1 MQPSLPESAAP
12 KRAVPPWCLWAAA
25 GLSAGL
31 LELPFPLAGPMPP
44 WRSVFAWF
52 GLAPLIWAVLSP
64 ACTERPRPLRRAF
77 LLAYVCGVLWFMGN
91 CYWIYDTMLIHGG
104 LPPAVSVLILLLFS
118 MVLGLYFGIFGWGLQ
133 LVRRVTGSTR
143 LALLFAPFLWVALE
157 LTGARFTS
165 VPWDQLGYS
174 QVDIGTSALL
184 APWTGVYG
192 ISFVIV
198 AMNALNAANFLAAIQ
213 WRPRQVIPGEP
224 RWRLK
229 MLFGRETWAVFCGGL
244 IWFLFMFGVFWEPP
258 KSPTTSTAVLI
269 QPDLDVEHT
278 GYWSGPGEWEQH
290 IADFIHLGGENCK
303 TYIAGIPQT
312 GAPEGEIV
320 CPPYAMH
327 PDLIVWPES
336 PAPFFEQDP
345 RFQQS
350 MADVVRA
357 EQAPLVVNG
366 VGSDFNKE
374 DNHWRDYV
382 SAMVFDAG
390 GKEVGRY
397 DKIHLVPWG
406 EYVPFHKFFFFAR
419 KLTGKVA
426 AFTPGDDRK
435 VFHLT
440 DGQGAMHRYGI
451 FICYEAVFADEIRQF
466 AKNGAE
472 VFVTGSDDGWY
483 GDTSA
488 PWQLLNMAR
497 MRAMENR
504 RWILRATNDGITAAI
519 DPYGRVRQ
527 SIPRHKVDALPAEF
541 GYVDYT
547 TFYSEHGDVFAWL
560 CAILSIAVV
569 GWAISKR
576 GMRGTA

>member
-1 MQPSLPESAAP
+1 MQPSLPEPAAP
-12 KRAVPPWCLWAAA
+12 KPAVPPWCLWAAA

-64 ACTERPRPLRRAF
+64 ACSERPRSLRRAF
-77 LLAYVCGVLWFMGN
+77 LLAWVCGVLWFMGN

-104 LPPAVSVLILLLFS
+104 LPPAVSVLILLIFS
-118 MVLGLYFGIFGWGLQ
+118 MVLGLYFALFGWGLQ

-143 LALLFAPFLWVALE
+143 LALVFAPFLWVALE
-157 LTGARFTS
+157 LVGARFTS

-174 QVDIGTSALL
+174 QVDNEILALL
-184 APWTGVYG
+184 GPWTGVYG
-192 ISFVIV
+192 ISFVLV
-198 AMNALNAANFLAAIQ
+198 AANAFLAGFRFAAEQTKDRVTGFRIQ
-213 WRPRQVIPGEP
+213 SWGFVVYLVIIFFANGHNLLPVP
-224 RWRLK
+224 QP
-229 MLFGRETWAVFCGGL
+229 A
-244 IWFLFMFGVFWEPP
+244 
-258 KSPTTSTAVLI
+258 PTATAVLI

-278 GYWSGPGEWEQH
+278 GYWSGTGEWEQH
-290 IADFIHLGGENCK
+290 IADFIHLGSENCK

-320 CPPYAMH
+320 CPPYATH

-345 RFQQS
+345 RFQHS
-350 MADVVRA
+350 MAEVVRA
-357 EQAPLVVNG
+357 EQAPLVVTG
-366 VGSDFNKE
+366 VGSEFNKE

-382 SAMVFDAG
+382 SAMMFDAA

-406 EYVPFHKFFFFAR
+406 EYIPFQKVFFFAR

-426 AFTPGDDRK
+426 AFTPGDDRE

-466 AKNGAE
+466 SKNGAE

-504 RWILRATNDGITAAI
+504 RWILRATNDGITAVI

-541 GYVDYT
+541 DYVDYV
-547 TFYSEHGDVFAWL
+547 TFYTQHGDVFAWL
-560 CAILSIAVV
+560 CAILSIGVV
-569 GWAISKR
+569 GWCLAQRKTR
-576 GMRGTA
+576 